1 MPESLIKSIPPL
13 AYGYPRN
20 QESFKGHTGF
30 LLDPLAAAEASAN
43 HTIAF
48 LLDPER
54 LSRIYNNS
62 DAKWNLGTYY
72 KKIVNHIQLQKK
84 TDVNYGLMLE
94 KLCFVHLLK
103 IASNQ
108 KLNKQIAAMS
118 LMKLKHF
125 LIEKDNSNMSEYD
138 TFQISSHQ
146 LYLLGLLNSFHDDA
160 SKLKLPEFMKMP
172 PGSPIGCGH

>member
-1 MPESLIKSIPPL
+1 
-13 AYGYPRN
+13 
-20 QESFKGHTGF
+20 
-30 LLDPLAAAEASAN
+30 
-43 HTIAF
+43 
-48 LLDPER
+48 
-54 LSRIYNNS
+54 
-62 DAKWNLGTYY
+62 
-72 KKIVNHIQLQKK
+72 
-84 TDVNYGLMLE
+84 
-94 KLCFVHLLK
+94 
-103 IASNQ
+103 
-108 KLNKQIAAMS
+108 MS